1 MMTTAED
8 PRTPRPSPRRPAAGR
23 PTLFLSAAFLLAV
36 AGVLPAGG
44 AKAQSALNDIIIAD
58 APAANTFEGG
68 DTITVTTAFSAS
80 VTVTGSPQLAL
91 IIGTDTV
98 QAAFASGSG
107 STSLV
112 FRYVVQSTDLDSDGI
127 SIGANAL
134 TLNSGTINDGGGTP
148 ATLTIGGLLVVT
160 NSSAHTVNG
169 ASVTVPTVSAA
180 SIISTPL
187 TIRTYG
193 QVETIGVRVTFV
205 RPVVVTGTPQLAI
218 RVGNTDRQA
227 NFQDI
232 SGGRLLTFRYMV
244 QPTDLDNGGISVAA
258 NALTLNSGSINDARD
273 GTTAATLTIPEITD
287 DNNHRVDGNLQVG
300 PSVARV
306 TMASTPSSEGV
317 YGLGERIEV
326 RVAFNL
332 PVWATG
338 TPQLALQIGTETRQA
353 NYVSGRGTTAL
364 LFRYVVVAEDAD
376 QDGLALASPSALT
389 LNGGTLRLAG
399 GTNDQGE
406 NPETRAN
413 AALGLGSVRSAIP
426 GHAVDGTKVEDTDE
440 EDEEEGELAF
450 GSAEYEFELVE
461 NVPGPVVV
469 GQVGVVEPHG
479 GAVLYSLGD
488 GSEGLFEV
496 DASSG
501 AVTYV
506 GQGEDA
512 ERRSLYLMQATATL
526 GQDSVAATVKVK
538 VINVNE
544 PPAFSDEKYVFGLQ
558 ENAAGPLSLGAVEG
572 IDLDEGDTLT
582 YRMVPQGGESGAAE
596 LFDVDAAT
604 GDVRYL
610 GAGEDY
616 EAKPGPWQF
625 NVSATDLAGLTA
637 TATVSVKVTDVN
649 EAPVFADSAYAF
661 AMDENAAGPL
671 ALGSVMATDPDRGD
685 RLTYTLAEGDP
696 ARFEVDA
703 VSGEV
708 RYVGDGEDLETN
720 PDGFQLVVAA
730 TDQGDLGA
738 TSRVTVSLVDLNEPP
753 AFQEASYG
761 FEIAEN
767 TPGPLTLGTVEA
779 VDSDLA
785 DTVSYAL
792 AGQAAA
798 RFEVDAASGELRYV
812 GEGEDH
818 EGGPDAYEFEV
829 VARDRQGLAGRAAV
843 AVTVLDVNEAP
854 VFADSM
860 YAFDLAENSAGPL
873 ALGPVEA
880 TDPDE
885 GDAVSYSLASGDE
898 TRFEVDG
905 STGALRYM
913 GAGEDYEAGPSSF
926 PVTVRATD
934 AGGLTTEADVTV
946 TLLNANEAPVFAD
959 SMYAFDLE
967 ENSAGPLAL
976 GQVEATDADEG
987 DAVSY
992 SLASGDEMRFDVDGS
1007 TGELRYVGA
1016 GEDYETGLS
1025 SFAVTV
1031 RATDM
1036 GGLTTEADV
1045 TVMVMDVNEGP
1056 EAVGS
1061 ISRKMLEAFGA
1072 SAEENLEQ
1080 YFRDPEGDALTY
1092 TAESSAPGVA
1102 AATIAA
1108 GRLSIQPR
1116 ATGAATVTVTAT
1128 DPGGLS
1134 ASQRVQVDVE
1144 ASRSERARAVQL
1156 AMAAFGRSVGAE
1168 TVDAVGSRLG
1178 MESSGAMGQPH
1189 VQLGGRTV
1197 ECLPGANGGGCGL
1210 AALARSASGLLGLR
1224 LSVPTNQQDAWA
1236 QPGRRD
1242 HSLVAFDPLSLERL
1256 GSESSFQLAFGGPRG
1271 GPRAAGGR
1279 LQEAGGAVRE
1289 GWTLW
1294 GRAGA
1299 GGFDG
1304 RPKDDFTLEGT
1315 TRSAYLGVDYRFGS
1329 GLLVGLA
1336 SSRSTTALDFDSQ
1349 INGAGSVDARL
1360 TSLYPYVHWSPRRGL
1375 GVWGL
1380 AGAGRGS
1387 ADLEER
1393 LGGRFATDLTMRMA
1407 ALGARQALYRGFALK
1422 ADAFAVRIQSDAVTD
1437 MAGVT
1442 AHARR
1447 LRLAPEL
1454 SATWS
1459 ASEGVSLRARLEAG
1473 ARFDGGDAETGAGAE
1488 AGAAFGF
1495 AHHATG
1501 LVVDVQGRTLLAHQ
1515 ADDYRD
1521 WGAGFAV
1528 QFRPGGEQ
1536 GGLSLSLAPSWGNAA
1551 SGAATLWR
1559 DGAAGFADPAHRQS
1573 PSGLVVAD
1581 DPGWTPGRLDMQVG
1595 WDVLLPGGGQ
1605 VTPFGR
1611 WSREGA
1617 DGHRVNVG
1625 TRWTVLGKQPVGG
1638 AGGPV
1643 AGGLLGPGGL
1653 FGVGGPAAAGAR
1665 GLHLELDLFGEH
1677 VASGVQPPAH
1687 RLTLQGKI
1695 GFK

>member
-1 MMTTAED
+1 MTTTAEH
-8 PRTPRPSPRRPAAGR
+8 PRTPRLTPRRPAAGR
-23 PTLFLSAAFLLAV
+23 PTLFLSAALLLAV

-44 AKAQSALNDIIIAD
+44 LKAQSALNGIVISS

-68 DTITVTTAFSAS
+68 DTISVTTAFSAS

-107 STSLV
+107 SASLV

-148 ATLTIGGLLVVT
+148 ATLTIGLLAIT

-169 ASVTVPTVSAA
+169 AAVTVPAVSAM

-193 QVETIGVRVTFV
+193 QVETIEVRVTFV

-227 NFQDI
+227 NFLDI
-232 SGGRLLTFRYMV
+232 SAGRRLTFRYMV
-244 QPTDLDNGGISVAA
+244 QSTDLDNSGISVAA

-273 GTTAATLTIPEITD
+273 GTTAATLTIPAASVVTD
-287 DNNHRVDGNLQVG
+287 DSDHRVDGNLQVG
-300 PSVARV
+300 PSVERV
-306 TMASTPSSEGV
+306 SMASTPSSEGV

-326 RVAFNL
+326 RVDFNL
-332 PVWATG
+332 PVWVTG

-353 NYVSGRGTTAL
+353 NYVSGRGTMAL

-389 LNGGTLRLAG
+389 LNGGTLHLAG
-399 GTNDQGE
+399 GNNDQGE
-406 NPETRAN
+406 NPESRAP
-413 AALGLGSVRSAIP
+413 AALGLGSVRSALP
-426 GHAVDGTKVEDTDE
+426 GHAVDGTKVEETDE
-440 EDEEEGELAF
+440 DDEEGELAF

-461 NVPGPVVV
+461 NTPGPVAM
-469 GQVGVVEPHG
+469 GQVGVVSPHG

-488 GSEGLFEV
+488 GTEGLFEV

-512 ERRSLYLMQATATL
+512 EHRSLYLMQATATL
-526 GQDSVAATVKVK
+526 GEDSVAATVKVK
-538 VINVNE
+538 VVNVNE
-544 PPAFSDEKYVFGLQ
+544 PPAFSDERYVFGLE
-558 ENAAGPLSLGAVEG
+558 ENAVGPLLVGAIEG

-582 YRMVPQGGESGAAE
+582 YRMVPQGGGSDAAE

-610 GAGEDY
+610 GGGEDY
-616 EAKPGPWQF
+616 EAEPGPWQF
-625 NVSATDLAGLTA
+625 DVSATDLAGLTA
-637 TATVSVKVTDVN
+637 TTTVVVKMTDVN
-649 EAPVFADSAYAF
+649 EAPVFADSAYDF
-661 AMDENAAGPL
+661 AMEENAAGPL

-696 ARFEVDA
+696 TRFEVDA
-703 VSGEV
+703 ASGEV
-708 RYVGDGEDLETN
+708 RYIGGGEDLETN
-720 PDGFQLVVAA
+720 PDGFELVVAT

-798 RFEVDAASGELRYV
+798 RFAVDAASGEIQYV
-812 GEGEDH
+812 GEGEDY

-854 VFADSM
+854 VFADSI
-860 YAFDLAENSAGPL
+860 YAFDLEENSAGPL
-873 ALGPVEA
+873 ALGQVEA
-880 TDPDE
+880 TDADE
-885 GDAVSYSLASGDE
+885 GDVVSYSLASGDE
-898 TRFEVDG
+898 TRFEVDA

-926 PVTVRATD
+926 AVTVRATD

-959 SMYAFDLE
+959 SIYAFDLE

-992 SLASGDEMRFDVDGS
+992 SLASGDEMRFEVDGS

-1016 GEDYETGLS
+1016 GEDYETGPS

-1031 RATDM
+1031 RATDA

-1045 TVMVMDVNEGP
+1045 TVMLLDVNEGP

-1061 ISRKMLEAFGA
+1061 ISRKMLEAFGT
-1072 SAEENLEQ
+1072 SVEENLEQ

-1168 TVDAVGSRLG
+1168 TIDAVGSRLG
-1178 MESSGAMGQPH
+1178 MESSGAKGQPH

-1197 ECLPGANGGGCGL
+1197 ECLPGADGGGCGL
-1210 AALARSASGLLGLR
+1210 AALARNASGLLGLR

-1236 QPGRRD
+1236 QSGRGG
-1242 HSLVAFDPLSLERL
+1242 HSLVTFDPLSLERL
-1256 GSESSFQLAFGGPRG
+1256 GSESSFQLAFGGARG
-1271 GPRAAGGR
+1271 G
-1279 LQEAGGAVRE
+1279 LQEAGGGTRK

-1315 TRSAYLGVDYRFGS
+1315 TRSAYLGLDYRFGT

-1336 SSRSTTALDFDSQ
+1336 GSRSTTALDFESE

-1393 LGGRFATDLTMRMA
+1393 VGGRFATDLTMRMA

-1437 MAGVT
+1437 LAGVT

-1459 ASEGVSLRARLEAG
+1459 AGEGVSLRARVEAG

-1559 DGAAGFADPAHRQS
+1559 DGAAGFADPAYRQS
-1573 PSGLVVAD
+1573 PSGALAAG
-1581 DPGWTPGRLDMQVG
+1581 DPDQGWTPGRLDMQVG

-1625 TRWTVLGKQPVGG
+1625 TRWTVLGARPVGG

-1653 FGVGGPAAAGAR
+1653 FGVGGPTAAGAR

-1677 VASGVQPPAH
+1677 IASGVQPPAH